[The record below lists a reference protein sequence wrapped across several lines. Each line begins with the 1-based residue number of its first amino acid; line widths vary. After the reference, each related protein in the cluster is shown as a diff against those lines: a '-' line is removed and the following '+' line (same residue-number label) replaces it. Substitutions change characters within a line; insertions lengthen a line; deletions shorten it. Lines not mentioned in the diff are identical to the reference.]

1 MLNAFTPKTH
11 CSSEANVLGYDK
23 SMTMMQIEVL
33 LFAAFREKIGQKSLS
48 LKVEEGKRVREVA
61 LELEATYQCSLE
73 GALCAV
79 NEAYVEPD
87 AVLQSGDTLAF
98 FPAVSGGSG
107 ENHFFVTEDVL
118 NLEHYFSLCAADAYG
133 AQASFV
139 GTVRSPNKGQVV
151 ASIDYQ
157 GYEAMMLTQMKV
169 IAEILRS
176 SFDLGVVVIAHR
188 LGLLKPQEASV
199 AIVISSP
206 HRPDALKA
214 CAESIELIKERL
226 PVWKLEQV
234 VDTDSEEIKEHWVSG
249 KSSVA
254 ETL

>member
-1 MLNAFTPKTH
+1 MML
-11 CSSEANVLGYDK
+11 
-23 SMTMMQIEVL
+23 MQIEVL
-33 LFAAFREKIGQKSLS
+33 LFAVFREKTGQKSLN
-48 LKVEEGKRVREVA
+48 LEVAEGKSVREVA
-61 LELEATYQCSLE
+61 LELEQTYNFSLE

-79 NEAYVEPD
+79 NEAYVDPD
-87 AVLQSGDTLAF
+87 TLLQKGDTLAF

-107 ENHFFVTEDVL
+107 ASSSGSSEVNTNHVFVTEEVL

-151 ASIDYQ
+151 ESIDYQ
-157 GYEAMMLTQMKV
+157 GYEAMMLKQMDV

-176 SFDLGVVVIAHR
+176 QFDLGVVVIAHR

-226 PVWKLEQV
+226 PVWKLERIIEDV
-234 VDTDSEEIKEHWVSG
+234 SKDSKEKDSGEAIKEHWVAG
-249 KSSVA
+249 KDSVSK
-254 ETL
+254 TL

>member
-1 MLNAFTPKTH
+1 
-11 CSSEANVLGYDK
+11 
-23 SMTMMQIEVL
+23 MTLMQIEVL
-33 LFAAFREKIGQKSLS
+33 LFAVFREKIGKKSLS
-48 LKVEEGKRVREVA
+48 LEVAEGKRVREVA
-61 LELEATYQCSLE
+61 LEIEAQYQCSFE

-79 NEAYVEPD
+79 NENYVDPD
-87 AVLQSGDTLAF
+87 TVLEAGDTLAF
-98 FPAVSGGSG
+98 FPAVSGGSIDG
-107 ENHFFVTEDVL
+107 SIEDSELKTQNHFFVTEDVL
-118 NLEHYFSLCAADAYG
+118 NLEEYFSLCAADAYG

-157 GYEAMMLTQMKV
+157 GYEAMMLKQMNV
-169 IAEILRS
+169 IADMLRD

-234 VDTDSEEIKEHWVSG
+234 VEEEDITEHWVAG

-254 ETL
+254 KTL

>member
-1 MLNAFTPKTH
+1 M
-11 CSSEANVLGYDK
+11 V
-23 SMTMMQIEVL
+23 MMQIEVL

-48 LKVEEGKRVREVA
+48 LEVAEGTSVREVA
-61 LELEATYQCSLE
+61 MELQQSYNCSLE

-79 NEAYVEPD
+79 NEVYVDPD
-87 AVLQSGDTLAF
+87 NVLATGDTLAF

-107 ENHFFVTEDVL
+107 SESPESSALPNHFFVTEDVL
-118 NLEHYFSLCAADAYG
+118 NLEHYFDLCSADAYG

-151 ASIDYQ
+151 TTIDYQ
-157 GYEAMMLTQMKV
+157 GYEAMMLKQMEI
-169 IAEILRS
+169 IAEVLRGQ
-176 SFDLGVVVIAHR
+176 FDLGVVVIAHR

-226 PVWKLEQV
+226 PVWKLESV
-234 VDTDSEEIKEHWVSG
+234 VEDGLGSNTVKEHWVAG
-249 KSSVA
+249 KSSVSK
-254 ETL
+254 TL

>member
-1 MLNAFTPKTH
+1 MMLMH
-11 CSSEANVLGYDK
+11 
-23 SMTMMQIEVL
+23 IEVL

-48 LKVEEGKRVREVA
+48 LDVSEGKSVREVA
-61 LELEATYQCSLE
+61 LELEQNYNCSLE

-79 NEAYVEPD
+79 NEVYVDPD
-87 AVLQSGDTLAF
+87 TALQEGDTLAF

-107 ENHFFVTEDVL
+107 DVDGNSNNHFFVTEEVL
-118 NLEHYFSLCAADAYG
+118 KLEHYFSLCAADAYG

-157 GYEAMMLTQMKV
+157 GYEAMMLKQMGV
-169 IAEILRS
+169 IAESLRS
-176 SFDLGVVVIAHR
+176 QFDLGGVVIAHR
-188 LGLLKPQEASV
+188 LGLLKPQEASI

-226 PVWKLEQV
+226 PVWKLERIVENISEDASVDSGEV
-234 VDTDSEEIKEHWVSG
+234 VKEHWVEG
-249 KSSVA
+249 KSSVSK
-254 ETL
+254 TL

>member
-1 MLNAFTPKTH
+1 MMLMH
-11 CSSEANVLGYDK
+11 
-23 SMTMMQIEVL
+23 IEVL

-48 LKVEEGKRVREVA
+48 LDVAEGKRVREVA
-61 LELEATYQCSLE
+61 LELEQTYNCSLE

-79 NEAYVEPD
+79 NEVYVDPD
-87 AVLQSGDTLAF
+87 TTLQQGDTLAF
-98 FPAVSGGSG
+98 FPAVSGGSA
-107 ENHFFVTEDVL
+107 ELDTNHFFVTEEVL
-118 NLEHYFSLCAADAYG
+118 NLQDYFALCAADAYG

-139 GTVRSPNKGQVV
+139 GTVRSPNKGQIV

-157 GYEAMMLTQMKV
+157 GYEAMMLKQMGV

-176 SFDLGVVVIAHR
+176 QFDLGVVVIAHR

-226 PVWKLEQV
+226 PVWKLERITE
-234 VDTDSEEIKEHWVSG
+234 DASEDSGEVIKEHWVEG
-249 KSSVA
+249 KSSVSK
-254 ETL
+254 TL